1 MKVLALKSKHSTEYW
16 NASDETAAFLAA
28 FRFNNKL
35 GCYGDLDAESVKEA
49 EQEYADL
56 LALKADLDAGKVQ
69 KLLLREA
76 HMQTGP
82 VTTATRYI
90 ENLKREVDLYKKAKK
105 GNGAAAK
112 LLFQYR
118 KSNEYEWWEI
128 VNVQKPSVPRKKR

>member
-35 GCYGDLDAESVKEA
+35 GCYGDLDASEVEDA
-49 EQEYADL
+49 ERERDE
-56 LALKADLDAGKVQ
+56 LALLKTNLDGGRVAKP
-69 KLLLREA
+69 LLREA
-76 HMQTGP
+76 EALVNNLPRAIQYVGKLKQE
-82 VTTATRYI
+82 I
-90 ENLKREVDLYKKAKK
+90 ELYKKAKK
-105 GNGAAAK
+105 GDASAAK

-118 KSNEYEWWEI
+118 QGHEYEGWEI